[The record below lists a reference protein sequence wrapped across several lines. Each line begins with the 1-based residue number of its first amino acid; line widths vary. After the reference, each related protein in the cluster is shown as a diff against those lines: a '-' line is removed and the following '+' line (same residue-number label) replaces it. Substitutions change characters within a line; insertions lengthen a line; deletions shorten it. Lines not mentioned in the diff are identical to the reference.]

1 MKFYINENISKN
13 APAPTPRQLN
23 SPSQR
28 GVLSV
33 DLSSAVPPA
42 TNPRRGTGGSLV
54 DPGAHSCMCAH
65 VPSQRAG
72 ARERMCLA
80 SERMCLASERMC
92 LASVLVRANALPH
105 DDPTADHGK
114 RSKKPARQD
123 RVPPS

>member
-65 VPSQRAG
+65 VPSQRTHVPSQRAHVPSQRAG
-72 ARERMCLA
+72 ARERLA
-80 SERMCLASERMC
+80 
-92 LASVLVRANALPH
+92 
-105 DDPTADHGK
+105 
-114 RSKKPARQD
+114 AR
-123 RVPPS
+123 